1 MDLKL
6 KDKVAII
13 TGASRGIGA
22 GIAKAFAA
30 EGVKVVVNYAGRKD
44 RADQV
49 VNEIVTNGGKAIAVQ
64 ADVSSAADVKRL
76 FDETIRSFGQVDIVV
91 NNAGIYEFDPVE
103 AVTEEKFHRHFN
115 TNVLGPFLTTQQAM
129 NYFSKEGGNII
140 NISSGASEHPEAE
153 TSLYSAT
160 KAAIDVLTKAWSK
173 ELAGRRIR
181 VNTVAPGVM
190 VNEGDAETFV
200 SEDEME
206 KHIIAMTPLG
216 RLGRA
221 EDIAKVVVLI
231 ASDVTGW
238 ITGDRINV
246 SGGLF
251 F

>member
-6 KDKVAII
+6 NGKVAIV
-13 TGASRGIGA
+13 TGGSRNIGA
-22 GIAKAFAA
+22 AIVMALAA
-30 EGVKVVVNYAGRKD
+30 EGVKVIVNYAGRKD

-49 VNEIVTNGGKAIAVQ
+49 VSEVVANGGQAIAVQ
-64 ADVSSAADVKRL
+64 ADVSKAGDVKKL
-76 FDETIRSFGQVDIVV
+76 FEAAKNEFGTIDIIV
-91 NNAGIYEFDPVE
+91 NNAGIYEFDAIE
-103 AVTEEKFHRHFN
+103 AVTEEKFQRHFN
-115 TNVLGPFLTTQQAM
+115 INVWGPFLTTQEALK
-129 NYFSKEGGNII
+129 FFPESGGNII

-160 KAAIDVLTKAWSK
+160 KAALDVLTKAWSK
-173 ELAGRRIR
+173 ELADRNIR

-190 VNEGDAETFV
+190 ENDGNEEAFV
-200 SEDEME
+200 AEDEME

-216 RLGRA
+216 RLGKP
-221 EDIAKVVVLI
+221 EDIAKVVVLV
-231 ASDVTGW
+231 ASDAAAW

>member
-6 KDKVAII
+6 KDKIAII
-13 TGASRGIGA
+13 TGASRNIGA
-22 GIAKAFAA
+22 GIAKALAA
-30 EGVKVVVNYAGRKD
+30 EDVKVVINYAGRKD

-49 VNEIVTNGGKAIAVQ
+49 VNDINANGGTAIAVQ
-64 ADVSSAADVKRL
+64 ADVSKVDDVKRL
-76 FDETIRSFGQVDIVV
+76 FEQTVYAFGGVDIVV
-91 NNAGIYEFDPVE
+91 NNAGIYEFDRIE

-115 TNVLGPFLTTQQAM
+115 TNVFGPILTTQQAIR
-129 NYFSKEGGNII
+129 YFPETGGNII

-160 KAAIDVLTKAWSK
+160 KASLDVLTKAWSK
-173 ELAGRRIR
+173 ELAEKKIR
-181 VNTVAPGVM
+181 VNTVAAGVM
-190 VNEGDAETFV
+190 ENEAESNGVN
-200 SEDEME
+200 SEDDME

-216 RLGRA
+216 RLGKPD
-221 EDIAKVVVLI
+221 DIARIVVLM
-231 ASDVTGW
+231 ASDATGW

>member
-13 TGASRGIGA
+13 TGASRNIGA
-22 GIAKAFAA
+22 EIAKTLAA
-30 EGVKVVVNYAGRKD
+30 EGVKVVINYAGRKD

-49 VNEIVTNGGKAIAVQ
+49 VNDITSSSGMAIAVQ
-64 ADVSSAADVKRL
+64 ADVSKADDVKRL
-76 FDETIRSFGQVDIVV
+76 FEQTVYAFGGVDIVV
-91 NNAGIYEFDPVE
+91 NNAGVYEFDAIE

-115 TNVLGPFLTTQQAM
+115 TNVLGPFLTTQQAIRH
-129 NYFSKEGGNII
+129 FPETGGNII

-160 KAAIDVLTKAWSK
+160 KAALDVLTKAWAK
-173 ELAGRRIR
+173 ELAERHIR
-181 VNTVAPGVM
+181 VNTIAPGVM
-190 VNEGDAETFV
+190 ENEGNDQALVT
-200 SEDEME
+200 EDEME
-206 KHIIAMTPLG
+206 QQIIAMTPLG
-216 RLGRA
+216 RLGRPD
-221 EDIAKVVVLI
+221 DIAKVVVLL
-231 ASDVTGW
+231 ASDATGW